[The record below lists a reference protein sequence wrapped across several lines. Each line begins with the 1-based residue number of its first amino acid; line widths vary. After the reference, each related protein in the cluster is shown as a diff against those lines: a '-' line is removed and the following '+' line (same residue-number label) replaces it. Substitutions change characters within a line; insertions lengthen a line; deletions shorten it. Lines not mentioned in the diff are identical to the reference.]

1 MTTPTVR
8 SLGSASGSGPPE
20 PAPSPPQA
28 ARVTAAAVPAA
39 PSRNILR
46 LCMGFLLEIAV
57 WGFADGTTHCGSAL
71 HRRPGGLGLRS
82 GAASWWPFPPGP
94 ERDRHRRCYSTGP
107 VVAAANAN
115 ATVTSAP
122 VAT

>member
-46 LCMGFLLEIAV
+46 LCMVFLLEIAV
-57 WGFADGTTHCGSAL
+57 WGLADGTTHCASAL
-71 HRRPGGLGLRS
+71 HGRPAALLMRS
-82 GAASWWPFPPGP
+82 GAAVSWRRPRRP
-94 ERDRHRRCYSTGP
+94 EADRHRRWYSTRRG
-107 VVAAANAN
+107 VA
-115 ATVTSAP
+115 
-122 VAT
+122 

>member
-57 WGFADGTTHCGSAL
+57 WGFADGTTHCGAAL
-71 HRRPGGLGLRS
+71 HRRPAALRLRS
-82 GAASWWPFPPGP
+82 GAAVASHCPRRP
-94 ERDRHRRCYSTGP
+94 DRKSVGE
-107 VVAAANAN
+107 
-115 ATVTSAP
+115 
-122 VAT
+122 

>member
-1 MTTPTVR
+1 MTTPPVR

-46 LCMGFLLEIAV
+46 MCMGFLLEIAV
-57 WGFADGTTHCGSAL
+57 WG
-71 HRRPGGLGLRS
+71 LRS
-82 GAASWWPFPPGP
+82 RDNALWHSAAPTTRSASDAVRGRGLVARSAQSRGGP
-94 ERDRHRRCYSTGP
+94 TPTLLLQSPRCGVNQP
-107 VVAAANAN
+107 AG
-115 ATVTSAP
+115 
-122 VAT
+122 